1 MQWPFNK
8 KELIY
13 HAEKTN
19 DNDTELGNLFDS
31 IANGSNRQETLL
43 QLLTYNYTVS
53 RIIKQYYS
61 SSLLDRPIFFDTS

>member
-13 HAEKTN
+13 YAEKT
-19 DNDTELGNLFDS
+19 NDTELGNLFDS

-43 QLLTYNYTVS
+43 HLLTYNYNVS